1 MKQLVD
7 YDKLSDYLIERR
19 EAHINAFTD
28 FRYAYG
34 RDKLTIDDVIYE
46 AKAVKELNA
55 LGDKIETFAPSMD
68 ELTKVYNAV
77 IRIAKTLKESSN
89 ATADDGVAV
98 RAIIDYLGIDVEDLK
113 KDTADEAEE

>member
-46 AKAVKELNA
+46 ARTAKEL
-55 LGDKIETFAPSMD
+55 GEITDKISSMTPPMD
-68 ELTKVYNAV
+68 ELRKVYNAV
-77 IRIAKTLKESSN
+77 IRISKTLEKSSN
-89 ATADDGVAV
+89 ATSDDGTAM
-98 RAIIDYLGIDVEDLK
+98 RQIIDYLGIDIEDLK
-113 KDTADEAEE
+113 KGLTDEAEE